1 MYRSPLAASGLLS
14 AGDWVHD
21 DLPDLLWPVL
31 ALSELGT
38 VGAQRFIRW
47 QKAAQEDLA
56 GMAEPGLV
64 AGCLDGR
71 LTSMDRLAA
80 QVPEAK
86 GITKTRAVEHGLL
99 PDPVT
104 GALASYSALP
114 ARWLLDREDAT
125 PGQEEL
131 DLLARAILDVLSD
144 GHREAVIKCLWIWSA
159 VQAGTFS
166 ADTDLIG
173 LLQPYPNNPATRAAA
188 DSAIRAAWG
197 ARHRLTA
204 DASPRSLEES
214 HEWARAFWDTNSMT
228 TRCARSREAVAD
240 RQDGVVSTASTPS
253 DAAPDE
259 TTPPDGVAPA
269 TNAMPEDGA
278 HLRDLAADLLA
289 SYIEALENSPAKLY
303 DHAPKEVHSG
313 LVARV
318 GRDVITALG
327 APDLWCLEHG
337 AHINRALVEVRVYLG
352 WMAQQDSSIYRT
364 FQEYGAGKAKL
375 YSRILDEVPEEARGP
390 EFAEA
395 IRDLATL
402 SHNDE
407 VTDHR
412 AVDTRDSFAGGK
424 SIRDMAD
431 ECGLLDLYR
440 QAYYMASGVAH
451 SEWWSIETH
460 VMELCLNVLHGGHL
474 IPSLSLNSGGNV
486 GIARAWIDRLYEL
499 IQFSM
504 RTLGTDGHAVVSAFA
519 WLAGALTGPEG
530 EAGSTSGPPPGN

>member
-1 MYRSPLAASGLLS
+1 MTTC
-14 AGDWVHD
+14 
-21 DLPDLLWPVL
+21 PDLLWPVL
-31 ALSELGT
+31 ALCELGT

-71 LTSMDRLAA
+71 LISMDRLAA

-86 GITKTRAVEHGLL
+86 GIIKTRAVEHGLL

-114 ARWLLDREDAT
+114 ARWLVDREDAA
-125 PGQEEL
+125 PGQEEEL

-188 DSAIRAAWG
+188 DSAIRAVWG

-204 DASPRSLEES
+204 DASPRSLEEA

-228 TRCARSREAVAD
+228 TRCARSRE
-240 RQDGVVSTASTPS
+240 T
-253 DAAPDE
+253 
-259 TTPPDGVAPA
+259 
-269 TNAMPEDGA
+269 
-278 HLRDLAADLLA
+278 
-289 SYIEALENSPAKLY
+289 
-303 DHAPKEVHSG
+303 
-313 LVARV
+313 
-318 GRDVITALG
+318 
-327 APDLWCLEHG
+327 
-337 AHINRALVEVRVYLG
+337 
-352 WMAQQDSSIYRT
+352 
-364 FQEYGAGKAKL
+364 
-375 YSRILDEVPEEARGP
+375 
-390 EFAEA
+390 
-395 IRDLATL
+395 
-402 SHNDE
+402 
-407 VTDHR
+407 
-412 AVDTRDSFAGGK
+412 
-424 SIRDMAD
+424 
-431 ECGLLDLYR
+431 
-440 QAYYMASGVAH
+440 
-451 SEWWSIETH
+451 
-460 VMELCLNVLHGGHL
+460 VMERCLNVLHGGHL

-519 WLAGALTGPEG
+519 WLIGALTGPEG
-530 EAGSTSGPPPGN
+530 EAGSTSGAPPGH